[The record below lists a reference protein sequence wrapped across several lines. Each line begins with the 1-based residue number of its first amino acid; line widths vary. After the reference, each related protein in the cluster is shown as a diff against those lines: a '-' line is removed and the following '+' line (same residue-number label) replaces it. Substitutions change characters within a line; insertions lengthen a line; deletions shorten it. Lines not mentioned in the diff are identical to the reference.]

1 MKYIDCHAHINF
13 AAYDADRD
21 GVIARMKEAGVIGVN
36 VGTKLS
42 TSESAVALAE
52 AHEHLYAIVGLH
64 PVHTSAC
71 HHDEAELGPGASPF
85 TSKGEE
91 FDMEK
96 MRAFAK
102 HKKVVAIGECGLDYY
117 HLTKENFEKNPSNNS
132 TSFVT
137 GPSVL
142 PQRTTSTSQSSAL
155 PCLGSR
161 NYLMDSRIENQE
173 KIFRQ
178 HIELALEVGKP
189 LMVHC
194 RNAYMDAVKIL
205 KEYPGIR
212 GNFHFFAGTLDE
224 LRAILDLGFYVS
236 YTGVIT
242 FAKQYEELVRAT
254 PLDRILSETDCPYV
268 TPVPHRGK
276 RNEPIHVR
284 EVVKKMAEL
293 RGEDEETLRA
303 QILKNAE
310 TFFSIKI

>member
-13 AAYDADRD
+13 AAYDTDREE
-21 GVIARMKEAGVIGVN
+21 VIARVKEAGVIGVN

-42 TSESAVALAE
+42 TSEEAVHLAE
-52 AHEHLYAIVGLH
+52 AHEHLYAIIGVH

-71 HHDEAELGPGASPF
+71 HHDEAELGSGGKPF

-96 MRAFAK
+96 MRTLAK
-102 HKKVVAIGECGLDYY
+102 HPKVLAIGECGLDYY
-117 HLTKENFEKNPSNNS
+117 HANKENFAEVKK
-132 TSFVT
+132 T
-137 GPSVL
+137 
-142 PQRTTSTSQSSAL
+142 
-155 PCLGSR
+155 
-161 NYLMDSRIENQE
+161 QE
-173 KIFRQ
+173 KIFRE
-178 HIELALEVGKP
+178 HIQLALEVGKP
-189 LMVHC
+189 LMIHC
-194 RNAYMDAVKIL
+194 RNAYMDAVAIL

-212 GNFHFFAGTLDE
+212 GNFHFFAGTLEE
-224 LRAILDLGFYVS
+224 LSVILDLGFFVS

-242 FAKQYEELVRAT
+242 FAKEYAPLVKAT

-268 TPVPHRGK
+268 TPVPFRGK

-284 EVVKKMAEL
+284 EVVKKMASI

-310 TFFSIKI
+310 TFFKITL